1 MNDWR
6 IRDIHF
12 AYWLVKVN
20 GLFLVFDSNFY
31 DTIIWGWIYRNNFK
45 AHAYKASLCSS
56 VQETMFNL
64 GWLDT
69 R

>member
-6 IRDIHF
+6 IREIHF

-31 DTIIWGWIYRNNFK
+31 DTIIWG
-45 AHAYKASLCSS
+45 
-56 VQETMFNL
+56 
-64 GWLDT
+64 
-69 R
+69 